1 MSQLQFKSYLTEAF
15 NRPAPWAQRLHSVSW
30 GYVGRYDDR
39 MWNNYFAVCRE
50 DGLDSDISS
59 DIDRSNSGG
68 TRFHSGYGVPVRS
81 GKQMNRWVQE
91 QVLPKLD
98 GRSLHQI
105 QAHIF
110 RVSFGHSYIWG
121 ENKGREI
128 RELVTSDGKR
138 IYELAFARMPFPV
151 HLQEINGDYYWSDE
165 SMGEWDTSDYFV
177 DNDMG
182 DLNPRQAIS
191 VFGTVIEVAKAFTK
205 RSNFGGLLFGRKQQA
220 KAARGRI
227 YGGLAQRVGASIGLK
242 SYDFPHGDRHF
253 SEMGGPSTDTVL
265 VVKNKNIY
273 DECVEIAAEAS
284 KAQRERNAVAAGL
297 QAYGASF
304 SRPKP
309 VGLRPPADDRK
320 IKY

>member
-50 DGLDSDISS
+50 DGLDSDINS

-81 GKQMNRWVQE
+81 GKQMNKWVQE
-91 QVLPKLD
+91 KVLPKLD

-138 IYELAFARMPFPV
+138 IYELAFARMSFPV

-191 VFGTVIEVAKAFTK
+191 VFGTVIEIAKAFTK

-242 SYDFPHGDRHF
+242 SYDFPQGDRHF
-253 SEMGGPSTDTVL
+253 EEMGGPSTDTVL
-265 VVKNKNIY
+265 VVKDKNIY
-273 DECVEIAAEAS
+273 DECVAIAAEAS
-284 KAQRERNAVAAGL
+284 KAHRAA
-297 QAYGASF
+297 AI

-309 VGLRPPADDRK
+309 VGLRPPADDKK